1 MTIRHRLRRIEAGFS
16 KRGRRCPL
24 CRDRPG
30 QVMVTTASIHLPD
43 NGRGDCQP
51 CTGEPKGDSAEA
63 AAPCPACGW
72 QPDVVEITEVVI
84 YSPEQLEQIP
94 GRDRRC

>member
-1 MTIRHRLRRIEAGFS
+1 
-16 KRGRRCPL
+16 
-24 CRDRPG
+24 
-30 QVMVTTASIHLPD
+30 MVTTARIHLPD
-43 NGRGDCQP
+43 NDRGDQQP

-84 YSPEQLEQIP
+84 YTAIACAKS
-94 GRDRRC
+94 